1 MPILTGIST
10 VSYTH
15 LEYTDMSITDACLEA
30 GFQSQRTFNRVFQ
43 EKYKMTP
50 REYKKV
56 FKEKEVI
63 YQMDEE
69 SEERL

>member
-1 MPILTGIST
+1 
-10 VSYTH
+10 
-15 LEYTDMSITDACLEA
+15 MSITDICLEA

-43 EKYKMTP
+43 EKFKMTP
-50 REYKKV
+50 REYKKD

-69 SEERL
+69 SEE